1 MFLTD
6 VMYASRPTLYNASL
20 HGVLSHPRNYDVK
33 TQPKRKKN
41 KTNIYLNIN
50 LNKRLLP
57 TTRAIIFKPRQ
68 LRLV

>member
-33 TQPKRKKN
+33 TQPKHGKN
-41 KTNIYLNIN
+41 KDLP
-50 LNKRLLP
+50 KR
-57 TTRAIIFKPRQ
+57 
-68 LRLV
+68 